1 MHSKKEYSSFRERS
15 EAEQRVKIAED
26 LGRFARKRSARGCR
40 EREFASND
48 PRQNLF
54 PILRR
59 GGPTGVLRP
68 FPLHCRVPVAFVTP
82 AEAFFLL
89 RDPAGIRVYARLGNQ
104 RECGLFAFS
113 ARIDAEARGDRIH
126 RDANIEL
133 TGFPLPRRGNG
144 KLQVHMRFVKR
155 LVLRE
160 TNIPVDPRKIRA
172 GTSGRVEARIEFQR
186 CVREFFQQAAE
197 RLNKSSLIAVTVRV
211 HPLLAVMATEIL
223 EKLKRFT
230 GEDSLCGKH
239 GIPQSFR
246 LIHCIASLSDH
257 VSTPASIGLCWEP
270 CPMPSSWHAGP
281 HF

>member
-15 EAEQRVKIAED
+15 EAEQRVKIAKE
-26 LGRFARKRSARGCR
+26 LGRLARKCLARGR
-40 EREFASND
+40 RGREFSADD
-48 PRQNLF
+48 PCQNLF

-89 RDPAGIRVYARLGNQ
+89 RDPAGIRVYARLGYQ
-104 RECGLFAFS
+104 CECGLFALS

-211 HPLLAVMATEIL
+211 HPLLPIVSAAVL
-223 EKLKRFT
+223 EKLKRFA
-230 GEDSLCGKH
+230 GEHGFVRCHGTSVSNLDATRRPSGYTIPNQRQLDYAVSLA
-239 GIPQSFR
+239 R
-246 LIHCIASLSDH
+246 
-257 VSTPASIGLCWEP
+257 WR
-270 CPMPSSWHAGP
+270 PSWRAGP
-281 HF
+281 DF